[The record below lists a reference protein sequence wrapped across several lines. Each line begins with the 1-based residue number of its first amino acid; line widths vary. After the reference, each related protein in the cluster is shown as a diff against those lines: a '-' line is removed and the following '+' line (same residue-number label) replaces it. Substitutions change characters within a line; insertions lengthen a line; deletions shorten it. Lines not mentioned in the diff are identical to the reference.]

1 VYEHLKKIREK
12 NNITQEEMAK
22 LLGYKHKS
30 AYGKLEKGER
40 KISLEQ
46 AKKISDFFKMKIEEI
61 FFNQ

>member
-1 VYEHLKKIREK
+1 
-12 NNITQEEMAK
+12 MAK